1 MRFSMGWYL
10 CVCLLALAMVALPAN
25 LYAQASNPPD
35 SEEKLFEVEREESSE
50 GGEGGDAQ
58 SRDQGRGR
66 DEEDLDQMSRK
77 QLESAGFLF
86 SDVSVSRKRST
97 ALVMATIPGLLLHG
111 AGHLY
116 LNETQTAI
124 VLMSMEATGLA
135 LLAFGAG
142 LPWLTQGQIASAGLS
157 RQAFYSGMGLIIS
170 SYILDVIGVTR
181 SDDQLAYATPEQRR
195 GGALSLAYRFFSTPR
210 YPINHAM
217 RGRFNADFGRVYA
230 RASTL
235 QDVSLFTSRYDGELG
250 VRVFSRPNT
259 EHAVIVEAMGG
270 YERFRGSG
278 RHDRWDVGAMAG
290 GTLDL
295 GILSPSLR
303 RVFIGGLIG
312 YNHQWYAYPEPRT
325 PEEDV
330 LQDEVSG
337 VAFSNNTGSVPF
349 EFFGGMNFTD
359 KLHLRL
365 AYSRKDGELIHDLN
379 RLLAVPSATVIYS
392 RTQNLDVILDAA
404 YGGGLR
410 LGGEL
415 RFWLW

>member
-1 MRFSMGWYL
+1 MCLCAALLCLATPSM
-10 CVCLLALAMVALPAN
+10 V
-25 LYAQASNPPD
+25 YAQGAGATD
-35 SEEKLFEVEREESSE
+35 SEEKLFEVEREENRD
-50 GGEGGDAQ
+50 GEDGGDER
-58 SRDQGRGR
+58 SEDRGR
-66 DEEDLDQMSRK
+66 RGGDGDRGKDKLSQLNRK
-77 QLESAGFLF
+77 QLEEAGYIF

-97 ALVMATIPGLLLHG
+97 ALIIAAMPGLLLHG

-116 LNETQTAI
+116 LNETETAI
-124 VLMSMEATGLA
+124 VLMSMELAGLG

-142 LPWLTQGQIASAGLS
+142 LPWLTQGQVASAGLS

-181 SDDQLAYATPEQRR
+181 SLDQLAYATPEQRR
-195 GGALSLAYRFFSTPR
+195 GGMVSLAYRFFTTPR

-217 RGRFNADFGRVYA
+217 RARFAADFGRVYVGA
-230 RASTL
+230 GTL
-235 QDVSLFTSRYDGELG
+235 QDVSLFTSRYDGNFG
-250 VRVFSRPNT
+250 VRIFSRPNT
-259 EHAVIVEAMGG
+259 EHAVLFEAMGG
-270 YERFRGSG
+270 YERFRGEG

-312 YNHQWYAYPEPRT
+312 YNHQWYAYPAPRT
-325 PEEDV
+325 PEDDV
-330 LQDEVSG
+330 LQDEVSS
-337 VAFSNNTGSVPF
+337 VRFSNNTGSVPF
-349 EFFGGMNFTD
+349 EFYGGMNFTD
-359 KLHLRL
+359 KLHIRL
-365 AYSRKDGELIHDLN
+365 AYSRKDGELLHDLN
-379 RLLAVPSATVIYS
+379 RLLAVPSVTVIYS
-392 RTQNLDVILDAA
+392 RNESLDVVLDAA